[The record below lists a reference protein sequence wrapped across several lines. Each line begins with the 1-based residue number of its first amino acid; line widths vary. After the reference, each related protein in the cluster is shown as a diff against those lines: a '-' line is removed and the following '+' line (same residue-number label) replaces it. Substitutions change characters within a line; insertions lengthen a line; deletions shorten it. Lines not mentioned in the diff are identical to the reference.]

1 MEILILLLL
10 LGAIKCWI
18 EWNHEKEQIRIAE
31 RARERFLHRRALES
45 RGFTVVTDATSGE
58 IVSYFKSG
66 QVNEGSND
74 TPVVG

>member
-1 MEILILLLL
+1 MEIVILLLL

-45 RGFTVVTDATSGE
+45 RGFTVVTDASSGE

-66 QVNEGSND
+66 QAD
-74 TPVVG
+74 TGDNNPPVAG